1 MNSTHAF
8 SGRWCFNF
16 IYSPAILNLNLPVDK
31 NRRDISQYPL
41 NKVLFHSKHLL
52 NIWKPILVM
61 NQYLRLLI
69 KLYLFHT
76 SFKVAVS
83 ISDCRQRL
91 GLFETLLNFSFSMEK
106 QIQFFEWKYT
116 SDIVAYHECWTDKN
130 E

>member
-8 SGRWCFNF
+8 SGRKCFNS
-16 IYSPAILNLNLPVDK
+16 IYSPALLNLKLPLDK
-31 NRRDISQYPL
+31 NRRDTSQCPPI
-41 NKVLFHSKHLL
+41 KVLFHSEHLL

-76 SFKVAVS
+76 SFKVTVN

-91 GLFETLLNFSFSMEK
+91 GLFETLLNFSFSKEK
-106 QIQFFEWKYT
+106 QIPFFEWKYT
-116 SDIVAYHECWTDKN
+116 SDIVAFHECWTDKD